1 MIKNVFDETCKR
13 YENILKNYY
22 PSFDSIGFTERNLT
36 FNFCNS
42 FFKIANNDEL
52 VIWQEVPIKNQEN
65 NAKKE
70 HFDSL
75 IINDKDKSLF
85 LIEAKR
91 LNSKVKIE
99 ELESDLA
106 RMYKKWSQIKFS
118 DYYDEK
124 IYSKYLIVL
133 ADIWIPCDEKYSKPK
148 NSLQKYF
155 FSKIDA
161 DEFYSRE
168 IFKNKKSLTEKEK
181 YWIFCAAY
189 RIKAS

>member
-22 PSFDSIGFTERNLT
+22 PSFDLIGFTERNLT

-75 IINDKDKSLF
+75 IINERDKSLF

-91 LNSKVKIE
+91 LNSKTQFERIE
-99 ELESDLA
+99 ADIQ
-106 RMYKKWSQIKFS
+106 RMRDKWDDIKFS
-118 DYYDEK
+118 KNYDEK
-124 IYSKYLIVL
+124 TFSKYLIVL
-133 ADIWIPCDEKYSKPK
+133 ADIWIPYKNDSKAKKALLEKFKFKTENEFLYY
-148 NSLQKYF
+148 LEIQK
-155 FSKIDA
+155 DG
-161 DEFYSRE
+161 
-168 IFKNKKSLTEKEK
+168 KSLTENEQYFLLCKIWK
-181 YWIFCAAY
+181 I
-189 RIKAS
+189 